1 MFKFLKQTPIAW
13 KQLIKEKPRLLV
25 AISGI
30 SFANVLIFFQLGL
43 MDGLYDGATQAHHL
57 IDADLVVTSSKYK
70 SLASL
75 RAFNRERLYQAAA
88 NPQVASVSSI
98 YIGTGTWKNPD
109 DRSTKTIQ
117 VWGVDPHAPSF
128 RIPELRQEQSQLQL
142 LNRVFFDRGSS
153 PLYGQIA
160 PQVSSRTHRP
170 VEVELNQRVVQVAG
184 LFQLGVSFTADGN
197 VITSD
202 STFLNLFPQ
211 RQAHEIDLGLVHLQP
226 QANLLLVQR
235 QLKNILGEQFNVL
248 TVAELR
254 NAEKHYWES
263 QGFIGFIFGLGA
275 LVGFVVG
282 IVIVY
287 QILYTDVANHLPEYA
302 TLKAM
307 GYTDRFLLILL
318 LQESLILAVCGF
330 IPGFL
335 VSVGLYQLTFAA
347 TLFPVFMK
355 TERAI
360 TVLLLTIVMCIT
372 SGAIAL
378 QKLRS
383 ADPADVF

>member
-25 AISGI
+25 AIGGI

-57 IDADLVVTSSKYK
+57 IDADLVITSSKYK

-75 RAFNRERLYQAAA
+75 RAFNRERLYPVTA

-98 YIGTGTWKNPD
+98 YISTGTWKNPD

-128 RIPELRQEQSQLQL
+128 KVPELRQHQSQLQL
-142 LNRVFFDRGSS
+142 LNRVLFDRGSS
-153 PLYGQIA
+153 PLYGPIA
-160 PQVSSRTHRP
+160 SYLSAGTM
-170 VEVELNQRVVQVAG
+170 EAELNQQVVQVAG

-197 VITSD
+197 VMTSD
-202 STFLNLFPQ
+202 STFLKLFPQ
-211 RQAHEIDLGLVHLQP
+211 RQAHEIDLGLVHLRP
-226 QANLLLVQR
+226 QANLKLVQQ
-235 QLKNILGEQFNVL
+235 QLKTLLGEQFNVS
-248 TVAELR
+248 TVEELR

-360 TVLLLTIVMCIT
+360 TVLLLTIVMCVT

>member
-1 MFKFLKQTPIAW
+1 
-13 KQLIKEKPRLLV
+13 
-25 AISGI
+25 
-30 SFANVLIFFQLGL
+30 
-43 MDGLYDGATQAHHL
+43 
-57 IDADLVVTSSKYK
+57 VVTSSKYK

-75 RAFNRERLYQAAA
+75 RTFSRDQLYQTLE

-98 YIGTGTWKNPD
+98 YIDTGTWKNPI
-109 DRSTKTIQ
+109 DRSTKSIM
-117 VWGVDPHAPSF
+117 VWGVEPFAPSF
-128 RIPELRQEQSQLQL
+128 RLPQLQQPHGREQL
-142 LNRVFFDRGSS
+142 QMLNKVFFDRGSS
-153 PLYGQIA
+153 PLYGPIA
-160 PQVSSRTHRP
+160 EKFSFGRMQPVKEA
-170 VEVELNQRVVQVAG
+170 VEVELNQKVVQVAE

-211 RQAHEIDLGLVHLQP
+211 RLAHEIDLGLVHLKP
-226 QANLLLVQR
+226 QANIQLVQT
-235 QLKNILGEQFNVL
+235 QLKALLGSEFNVS
-248 TVAELR
+248 TVEELR
-254 NAEKHYWES
+254 NAEKFYWES

-282 IVIVY
+282 VVIVY

-307 GYTDRFLLILL
+307 GYTDRFLLVML

-335 VSVGLYQLTFAA
+335 VSIGLYQLTFAA

-355 TERAI
+355 TERAML
-360 TVLLLTIVMCIT
+360 VFLLTIVMCVS
-372 SGAIAL
+372 SGTIAL